1 MQFIFEKNIIY
12 PFFCIL
18 GYFCLVKNVQIIN
31 GHVITSMTVESLVD
45 CTFLCNLHEQCNA
58 FRLIV
63 QITHKIQTLM
73 LVMTILR
80 LAENEKS
87 FDKYL
92 EFVYKSYNIS
102 VTLVSKSYILLYN
115 EQFICYLSIHFV

>member
-1 MQFIFEKNIIY
+1 
-12 PFFCIL
+12 
-18 GYFCLVKNVQIIN
+18 
-31 GHVITSMTVESLVD
+31 
-45 CTFLCNLHEQCNA
+45 
-58 FRLIV
+58 
-63 QITHKIQTLM
+63 M

-80 LAENEKS
+80 LADNEKS

-115 EQFICYLSIHFV
+115 EQFICYLSINFV